1 MTEPMIPLSVI
12 DALMSEFKAREKY
25 DPLEE
30 TIKNY
35 LKYSIIPYLEEI
47 KKEATL
53 VQPIEQKIKDRIQI
67 LKQKEHL
74 TYINESIPSWIII
87 NELEYLLND

>member
-1 MTEPMIPLSVI
+1 MIENKESLCEHDFISI
-12 DALMSEFKAREKY
+12 GYRCLKCD
-25 DPLEE
+25 LE
-30 TIKNY
+30 TSSY
-35 LKYSIIPYLEEI
+35 FEED
-47 KKEATL
+47 L
-53 VQPIEQKIKDRIQI
+53 EQKIKDRIQI